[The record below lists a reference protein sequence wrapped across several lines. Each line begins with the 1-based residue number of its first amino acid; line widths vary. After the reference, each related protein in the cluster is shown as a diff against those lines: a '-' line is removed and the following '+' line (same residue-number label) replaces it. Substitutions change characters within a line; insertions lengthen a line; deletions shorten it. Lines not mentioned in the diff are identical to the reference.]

1 VKARWLL
8 FLVSFWAG
16 NIMAG
21 QIDIQETRVWLQG
34 ERYLLDADLAYELD
48 DGIMEALDNGIP
60 VVFSISLVVEEASLI
75 SPQLANARLDYH
87 IRFRP
92 LTAFYEVTGPAG
104 GQRSFVTR
112 AALFAY
118 LGELREV
125 PLVDVAELD
134 KEASYRYRMKVELD
148 IESLPLPMR
157 PMAWFSPVWNLSSG
171 WREWPLSP

>member
-1 VKARWLL
+1 MRLRWLPVL
-8 FLVSFWAG
+8 LSFWAG
-16 NIMAG
+16 SIMAG
-21 QIDIQETRVWLQG
+21 QIDIHETRVWLQG

-60 VVFSISLVVEEASLI
+60 VVFTISLVVEEASLL
-75 SPQLANARLDYH
+75 SLELANDRLDYH

-92 LTAFYEVTGPAG
+92 LTAFYEVTGPSG
-104 GQRSFVTR
+104 EQRSFVTR
-112 AALFAY
+112 AALFTH

-125 PLVDVAELD
+125 PLVDVAVLD
-134 KEASYRYRMKVELD
+134 KDASYRYRMKVELD

-171 WREWPLSP
+171 WKEWPLSP

>member
-1 VKARWLL
+1 VKVLWLL
-8 FLVSFWAG
+8 LMLSFWSG

-21 QIDIQETRVWLQG
+21 QIDIKDTRVWLQG

-60 VVFSISLVVEEASLI
+60 VVFSISLVVEETSLI
-75 SPQLANARLDYH
+75 SAELANVGLDYH

-92 LTAFYEVTGPAG
+92 LTAFYEVTGPSG

-125 PLVDVAELD
+125 PLVDVAMLD
-134 KEASYRYRMKVELD
+134 KDASYRYRMKVELD

-171 WREWPLSP
+171 WKEWPLSP

>member
-1 VKARWLL
+1 VKVLWLL
-8 FLVSFWAG
+8 LMLSFWSG

-21 QIDIQETRVWLQG
+21 QIDIKDTRVWLQG

-60 VVFSISLVVEEASLI
+60 VVFSISLVVEETSLI
-75 SPQLANARLDYH
+75 SAELANVSLDYH

-92 LTAFYEVTGPAG
+92 LTAFYEVTGPSG

-125 PLVDVAELD
+125 PLVDVAMLD
-134 KEASYRYRMKVELD
+134 KDASYRYRMKVELD

-171 WREWPLSP
+171 WKEWPLSP

>member
-1 VKARWLL
+1 VKVLWLL
-8 FLVSFWAG
+8 LMLSFWSG

-21 QIDIQETRVWLQG
+21 QIDIKDTRVWLQG

-60 VVFSISLVVEEASLI
+60 VVFSISLVVEEMSLI
-75 SPQLANARLDYH
+75 SAELANVGLDYH

-92 LTAFYEVTGPAG
+92 LTAFYEVTGPSG

-125 PLVDVAELD
+125 PLVDVAMLD
-134 KEASYRYRMKVELD
+134 KDASYRYRMKVELD

-171 WREWPLSP
+171 WKEWPLSP

>member
-1 VKARWLL
+1 MKVLWLL
-8 FLVSFWAG
+8 LMLSFWSG

-21 QIDIQETRVWLQG
+21 QIDIKDTRVWLQG

-60 VVFSISLVVEEASLI
+60 VVFSISLVVEEMSLI
-75 SPQLANARLDYH
+75 SAELANVGLDYH

-92 LTAFYEVTGPAG
+92 LTAFYEVTGPSG

-125 PLVDVAELD
+125 PLVDVAMLD
-134 KEASYRYRMKVELD
+134 KDASYRYRMKVELD

-171 WREWPLSP
+171 WKEWPLSP

>member
-1 VKARWLL
+1 MKARWLL
-8 FLVSFWAG
+8 LLLSLWAG
-16 NIMAG
+16 SAMAG
-21 QIDIQETRVWLQG
+21 RIDIQETRVWLQG
-34 ERYLLDADLAYELD
+34 ERYLLDVDLAYELD

-60 VVFSISLVVEEASLI
+60 VVFSISLVVEEASLMA
-75 SPQLANARLDYH
+75 PELANDRLDYR

-104 GQRSFVTR
+104 EQRSFVTR

-125 PLVDVAELD
+125 PLVDFAMLD
-134 KEASYRYRMKVELD
+134 TDASYRYRMKVELD

-171 WREWPLSP
+171 WKEWPFSA